1 MLNDDGGAG
10 NALACFHVAKQ
21 LEYAEQVCVCVCMC
35 MCVFARARACVRVCL
50 SLHMSTRVPIS
61 APRPPQE
68 AAAIEFFG
76 RAGKF
81 NHAVRIAK
89 AQGLD
94 DQLLSLA
101 LQVRARV
108 FSRAY
113 LHVCASPVLFCF
125 SSWK

>member
-1 MLNDDGGAG
+1 M
-10 NALACFHVAKQ
+10 CM
-21 LEYAEQVCVCVCMC
+21 CVCMCVCMCMCMCMCVC
-35 MCVFARARACVRVCL
+35 MCVFARAHARECVRACVPFTAHV
-50 SLHMSTRVPIS
+50 H
-61 APRPPQE
+61 PRAHICPHPPQE

-108 FSRAY
+108 FSRAHLY
-113 LHVCASPVLFCF
+113 VCGASPV
-125 SSWK
+125 

>member
-1 MLNDDGGAG
+1 MCL
-10 NALACFHVAKQ
+10 CVH
-21 LEYAEQVCVCVCMC
+21 VCVHVR
-35 MCVFARARACVRVCL
+35 VRARACLRVCL
-50 SLHMSTRVPIS
+50 SLHMSTRLPIS

-108 FSRAY
+108 FSCAY
-113 LHVCASPVLFCF
+113 LHACASPVLFCF